1 MKTINKVTFILL
13 SLLSLAC
20 DDIFEKDI
28 TNEITEITYPLSGTI
43 VNGNTVDFQW
53 NKLEGAN
60 KYKVQI
66 FSMDQS
72 LILEKVVEET
82 KLSYTFIAGGQ
93 YQWRVRAENFAY
105 QSLYS
110 QKTSFSVL
118 ISNDLT
124 TQQVALLSP
133 QENRYT
139 NSNNVFFNWQG
150 ISSATTYDIE
160 VINTTNGQ
168 MAYNANNL
176 TETSVNVNNTNFTQ
190 DAAYQW
196 RVRAVN
202 ATSQTPFATRTF
214 FIDTVNPNQPQ
225 NTTPANNSSHS
236 VNNQVSFS
244 WSIAPDSGSVQS
256 PITYLFQIASDVD
269 FGNLIQTSNVSSTSL
284 QQSFS
289 TAGTYFWRVKANDAA
304 GNVSSASPAYKLTI
318 N

>member
-1 MKTINKVTFILL
+1 MKTINKVTFIVL
-13 SLLSLAC
+13 SLIALAC

-28 TNEITEITYPLSGTI
+28 TNDKTEITYPLSGTI
-43 VNGNTVDFQW
+43 VKSNTVDFQW

-82 KLSYTFIAGGQ
+82 NLSYTFIAGGQ
-93 YQWRVRAENFAY
+93 YQWRVRGENFAY
-105 QSLYS
+105 QSSYS
-110 QKTSFSVL
+110 QKTSFNVL

-133 QENRYT
+133 QDNRYT
-139 NSNNVFFNWQG
+139 NSNNVLLNWQG
-150 ISSATTYDIE
+150 ISSATTYTIE

-168 MAYNANNL
+168 MAYGATNL
-176 TETSVNVNNTNFTQ
+176 TETSVNLNNTNLSK
-190 DAAYQW
+190 DAPYQW

-202 ATSQTPFATRTF
+202 STSQTPFATRIF
-214 FIDTVNPNQPQ
+214 FIDTVNPNQPE
-225 NTTPANNSSHS
+225 NSTPANNSSHS
-236 VNNQVSFS
+236 INSQISFS
-244 WSIAPDSGSVQS
+244 WSIAPDSGIVQS
-256 PITYLFQIASDVD
+256 PVTYLFQIASDVD
-269 FGNLIQTSNVSSTSL
+269 FGTLIQTSNVSSTSL

-289 TAGTYFWRVKANDAA
+289 TAGTYFWRVKANDTA
-304 GNVSSASPAYKLTI
+304 GNVSSASPVYKFTI

>member
-13 SLLSLAC
+13 SLLALAC

-28 TNEITEITYPLSGTI
+28 TSEITEITYPLSGTI
-43 VNGNTVDFQW
+43 VKSNTVDFQW

-105 QSLYS
+105 QSSYS
-110 QKTSFSVL
+110 QKNSFSVL
-118 ISNDLT
+118 ISSDLT

-133 QENRYT
+133 QDNRYT

-150 ISSATTYDIE
+150 ISSATTYSIE

-168 MAYNANNL
+168 MAYGANNL
-176 TETSVNVNNTNFTQ
+176 TETSVNVNNTNLTQ

-225 NTTPANNSSHS
+225 NSTPANNSSHS

-244 WSIAPDSGSVQS
+244 WAISPDSGSVQS

-304 GNVSSASPAYKLTI
+304 GNVSSASPAYKFTI

>member
-20 DDIFEKDI
+20 DDILEKDI

-304 GNVSSASPAYKLTI
+304 GNVSSASPAYKFTI

>member
-1 MKTINKVTFILL
+1 MKTINRVILIIF
-13 SLLSLAC
+13 SLLAFAC
-20 DDIFEKDI
+20 DDVFEKDI
-28 TNEITEITYPLSGTI
+28 TNDKTELIYPLSGTI
-43 VNGNTVDFQW
+43 VKSNTVDFQW

-72 LILEKVVEET
+72 LLLEKIVEET
-82 KLSYTFIAGGQ
+82 NLSYTFIAGGQ
-93 YQWRVRAENFAY
+93 YQWRVRGENFAY
-105 QSLYS
+105 QSSYS
-110 QKTSFSVL
+110 LKTPFSVF

-133 QENRYT
+133 QDNRYT
-139 NSNNVFFNWQG
+139 NSNNVLFNWQG
-150 ISSATTYDIE
+150 LSSATSYSIE

-168 MAYNANNL
+168 MAYAATNV
-176 TETSVNVNNTNFTQ
+176 TETSVNLNNTNLTQ

-225 NTTPANNSSHS
+225 NSTPANNSSHS
-236 VNNQVSFS
+236 INNQISFS
-244 WSIAPDSGSVQS
+244 WSIAPDSGIVQS
-256 PITYLFQIASDVD
+256 PVTYLFQIASDVD
-269 FGNLIQTSNVSSTSL
+269 FGTLIQTSNVSSTSL

-289 TAGTYFWRVKANDAA
+289 AAGTYFWRVKANDTA
-304 GNVSSASPAYKLTI
+304 GNVSSASPAYKFTI